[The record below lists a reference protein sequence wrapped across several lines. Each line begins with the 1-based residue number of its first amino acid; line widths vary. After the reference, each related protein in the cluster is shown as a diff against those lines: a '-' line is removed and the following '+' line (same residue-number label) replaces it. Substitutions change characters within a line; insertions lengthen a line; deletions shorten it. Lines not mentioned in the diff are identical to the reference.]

1 MGGGKAKVK
10 LGAISVDIVSDG
22 SFLLDGGALFGQ
34 VPRTFWELQMKPDR
48 KNRVRMGLNCLL
60 VQTPAANILVDTG
73 AGSKRSERL
82 KDAYGLNGNKLVSGL
97 RRHGLTARDIDKVV
111 LTHLHFDHVG
121 GCTKLDRSGA
131 AIPAFSKAEY
141 VVQQAA
147 WDEANAPNER
157 GQQSFHP
164 GDFVTLKE
172 NGVLTLVDGDAEL
185 APGVSVRVT
194 GGHSDGHQIV
204 LIEAGSERIAYLG
217 DLVPTPFHLPLP
229 NIAAFDQ
236 SPNDTLSQKR
246 DLLGMAQDGGWL
258 LVFGHASEQ
267 QSGYLDQRSGQI
279 QFTPRE
285 L

>member
-1 MGGGKAKVK
+1 M
-10 LGAISVDIVSDG
+10 
-22 SFLLDGGALFGQ
+22 
-34 VPRTFWELQMKPDR
+34 
-48 KNRVRMGLNCLL
+48 
-60 VQTPAANILVDTG
+60 
-73 AGSKRSERL
+73 
-82 KDAYGLNGNKLVSGL
+82 
-97 RRHGLTARDIDKVV
+97 
-111 LTHLHFDHVG
+111 
-121 GCTKLDRSGA
+121 
-131 AIPAFSKAEY
+131 
-141 VVQQAA
+141 VQQAA

-185 APGVSVRVT
+185 APGISVRVT